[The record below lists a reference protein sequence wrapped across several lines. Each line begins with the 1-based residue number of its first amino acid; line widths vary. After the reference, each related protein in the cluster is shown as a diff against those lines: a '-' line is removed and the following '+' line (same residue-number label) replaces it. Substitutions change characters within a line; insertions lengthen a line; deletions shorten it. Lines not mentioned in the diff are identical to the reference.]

1 MNICHILP
9 IKNAVRLQAR
19 SPLLGQYSM
28 CLTHLVNA
36 YPEYANTYKRLS
48 EHNYTKIILDNSLIE
63 NNGRALSIRNVL
75 NAAKAVNAYEI
86 ILPDVFLSRDGT
98 LKAVE
103 DALPKVENSGYKL
116 MAVAHGKTIT
126 EFVDCFMELSHIQE
140 IDTIGIPKIMTKILA
155 GGRPSLESIWVHSN
169 KNIHLLGI
177 YYSFSE
183 LKEFT
188 QPDRIRSV
196 DSCQLAWLASTHRSI
211 EATRPEGFTI
221 DLEKDYVSDTDSKR
235 YSKLLYN
242 YMEGNL
248 T

>member
-1 MNICHILP
+1 MHICHILP
-9 IKNAVRLQAR
+9 VKNVVNLQPC

-28 CLTHLVNA
+28 CLTHLVNS

-48 EHNYTKIILDNSLIE
+48 ENKHTKIILDNSLIE
-63 NNGRALSIRNVL
+63 NDGRALDIYKVL

-116 MAVAHGKTIT
+116 MAVAHGRTAT
-126 EFVDCFMELSHIQE
+126 EFVDCFTELSHIRE

-155 GGRPSLESIWVHSN
+155 GGRPSLESIWAHSN
-169 KNIHLLGI
+169 KDIHLLGV
-177 YYSFSE
+177 YYSFTE

-188 QPDRIRSV
+188 RPHRIRSV
-196 DSCQLAWLASTHRSI
+196 DSCQLAWIANTHRSI
-211 EATRPEGFTI
+211 EATRPGGFTM
-221 DLEKDYVSDTDSKR
+221 DLEKDYVSYDVLK
-235 YSKLLYN
+235 YYNKQLYD
-242 YMEGNL
+242 YMER
-248 T
+248 